1 MDEFVKVGK
10 TQKAHGIKGEL
21 KLNVEEH
28 FIDDLFETEAL
39 FIEIKGQKIP
49 YFIENL
55 QEGNALILKLE
66 GVDNRTD
73 AEQLMHKD
81 VYMKRDD
88 ISLSDELIASE
99 GLVYKFTEGFK
110 IVDVQYGEIA
120 EIEEV
125 VEFPQQEMAYVTY
138 QDKTLLLPLHPNF
151 IVDVDREKKVIT
163 MNLPDGLLDL

>member
-1 MDEFVKVGK
+1 MNEFVKVGK

-21 KLNVEEH
+21 KLHVEDH

-39 FIEIKGQKIP
+39 FVEIKGQKIP

-66 GVDNRTD
+66 GVDTRTES
-73 AEQLMHKD
+73 EQLMHKD
-81 VYMKRDD
+81 VYMNRDD
-88 ISLSDELIASE
+88 ISLSDEIIASE

-110 IVDVQYGEIA
+110 IVDILYGEIA

-125 VEFPQQEMAYVTY
+125 VEFPQQEMAYVTFKN
-138 QDKTLLLPLHPNF
+138 KTLLLPLHPNF
-151 IVDVDREKKVIT
+151 VVEVDRENKILT
-163 MNLPDGLLDL
+163 MNLPEGLLDL

>member
-1 MDEFVKVGK
+1 MNEFVKVVK

-21 KLNVEEH
+21 KLHVEDH

-39 FIEIKGQKIP
+39 FVEIKGQKIP

-66 GVDNRTD
+66 GVDTRTES
-73 AEQLMHKD
+73 EQLMHKD
-81 VYMKRDD
+81 VYMNRDD
-88 ISLSDELIASE
+88 ISLSDEIIASE

-110 IVDVQYGEIA
+110 IVDILYGEIA

-138 QDKTLLLPLHPNF
+138 KNKTLLLPLHPNF
-151 IVDVDREKKVIT
+151 VVEVDRENKILT
-163 MNLPDGLLDL
+163 MNLPEGLLDL

>member
-1 MDEFVKVGK
+1 MNEFVKVGK

-21 KLNVEEH
+21 KLHVEDH

-39 FIEIKGQKIP
+39 FVEIKGQKIP

-66 GVDNRTD
+66 GVDTRTES
-73 AEQLMHKD
+73 EQLMHKD
-81 VYMKRDD
+81 VYMNRDD
-88 ISLSDELIASE
+88 ISLSDEIIASE

-110 IVDVQYGEIA
+110 IVDILYGEIA

-138 QDKTLLLPLHPNF
+138 KNKTLLLPLHPNF
-151 IVDVDREKKVIT
+151 VVEVDRENKILT
-163 MNLPDGLLDL
+163 MNLPEGLLDL

>member
-1 MDEFVKVGK
+1 MSEFVKVGK

-28 FIDDLFETEAL
+28 FIDDLFETEVL

-49 YFIENL
+49 YFVEDL
-55 QEGNALILKLE
+55 QEGNAIILKLE
-66 GVDNRTD
+66 SVDSRND

-81 VYMKRDD
+81 IYMRRED
-88 ISLSDELIASE
+88 ISLSDEIIESE

-110 IVDVQYGEIA
+110 VMDIHQGEIA

-138 QDKTLLLPLHPNF
+138 NDKTILLPLHPNF
-151 IVDVDREKKVIT
+151 IVEIDRENKIIT
-163 MNLPDGLLDL
+163 MNLPEGLLDL

>member
-1 MDEFVKVGK
+1 MNEFVKVGK

-21 KLNVEEH
+21 KLHVEEH

-39 FIEIKGQKIP
+39 FVEIKGQKIP

-66 GVDNRTD
+66 GVDTITES
-73 AEQLMHKD
+73 EQLMHKE
-81 VYMKRDD
+81 VYINRYD
-88 ISLSDELIASE
+88 ISLSDEIIASE

-110 IVDVQYGEIA
+110 IVDILYGEIA

-125 VEFPQQEMAYVTY
+125 VEFPQQEMAYVTFKN
-138 QDKTLLLPLHPNF
+138 KTLLLPLHPNF
-151 IVDVDREKKVIT
+151 VVEVDRENKILT
-163 MNLPDGLLDL
+163 MNLPEGLLDL